1 MYIEKED
8 WLKIVQNVENL
19 YWDEDRMSRDGLYF
33 LKEIESTIKSVEK
46 KQKLIEHK
54 EKFNFTKKEKD
65 LENEL

>member
-33 LKEIESTIKSVEK
+33 LKELESTIRNVEK

-54 EKFNFTKKEKD
+54 NKLDFTNREKEP
-65 LENEL
+65 ENEL